1 MSKQGKS
8 SPVYDAALR
17 PTRLLAFLQPPLPEP
32 SGKKARK
39 SKGRRWKQALLVA
52 YCAID
57 VFVIFSSS
65 LLYLYYLQQ
74 LPKVDQYMHEAIPQ
88 DTRIYDRNNVLLYD
102 QQSAGGR
109 RISVQ
114 FTDIPSVMQDAM
126 TVIEDRT
133 FWTNSGINTG
143 SILRAA
149 LHQNGGASTIT
160 QQVIKNLSHN
170 SQHTLQRKFEEAV
183 LAVGLTQK
191 YTKAQILTMYFN
203 EASFGA
209 IDVGIEAAVETYF
222 HLQVDC
228 TGDGQCR
235 PSVARLEYDDKG
247 VRKPVLGLAR
257 ASFLAGMPNS
267 PGVIDPTLGVQA
279 KQMALA
285 RQKLVLQAM
294 ISQHMSID
302 GQIITPA
309 MAKQAE
315 TLMAQT
321 DFDPY
326 QHTKNAPHFVD
337 WVMNQLALQ
346 LGDGDYATG
355 VNLLAQGGFTIR
367 TTLDFDLEQYV
378 ERAVDQHLNQ
388 PDYQYHP
395 LQLRGN
401 QVLSKTLNV
410 QSGAVVVLDAKTG
423 EILAMDGS
431 ADYFS
436 TNPAVGGQYNMVASP
451 TGRLVGTTMAPL
463 RELASYEKNTSLRD
477 VLQSLGITSSSTDNT
492 VGTDSEKVPLLQLAG
507 AYQVLANNGQRVAPV
522 GILDINDQAG
532 RNIYHYNVNQPPAT
546 QVVSSQITDIV
557 TSQLIREPDRRDAF
571 GDDYRLSFAD
581 QDASCAKIVTCSDQV
596 AAQNSATSTEEDGNT
611 TIGYTPDVVVAS
623 WVGNIN
629 GAPMSSNV
637 VGSTGALAIWHSVIE
652 RALGW
657 CGSQPTSSPF
667 FRSDMISCGSAT
679 RLDFSAHPARTFS
692 ASILADVV
700 TIPPVLAAQ
709 AAYLIDGKTG
719 NVLVNENGQQEL
731 PMAST
736 SKIMTALVAL
746 QNANL
751 DQVVTIQQD
760 AVDEVNN
767 NQGSSAQ
774 LVAGDSLTMRDL
786 LYALLLP
793 SGDDA
798 AIAIADAV
806 AGSPTNFVAL
816 MNQYAQK
823 LHLTHT
829 HYINPDGLTYR
840 IVPNGQRIQPVQ
852 DSTGDQTGQGSVT
865 LAYNYTSASDLVH
878 LTQIALQN
886 PLFAQIVQSSMYSV
900 SPTLSNHPYTWVNTN
915 TLLNSY
921 PGVTGVK
928 TGSTQEAGAC
938 LVFSAVHD
946 RQELI
951 GVVLHA
957 GTMAQDQRFS
967 DATKLLD
974 WGFTYLLQAPSSVQP
989 VP

>member
-1 MSKQGKS
+1 MSDVVLLPTQPLAS
-8 SPVYDAALR
+8 S
-17 PTRLLAFLQPPLPEP
+17 QPSLPGP

-39 SKGRRWKQALLVA
+39 GKGRRWKQALFVTF
-52 YCAID
+52 CAID
-57 VFVIFSSS
+57 VFVIFSFS
-65 LLYLYYLQQ
+65 LLYLYYLLQ
-74 LPKVDQYMHEAIPQ
+74 LPKLDQYIHEAIPQ

-109 RISVQ
+109 RILVQ
-114 FTDIPSVMQDAM
+114 FTDIPGVMQDAM
-126 TVIEDRT
+126 TAIEDRT
-133 FWTNSGINTG
+133 FWTNSGINTE

-149 LHQNGGASTIT
+149 LQQNGGASTIT
-160 QQVIKNLSHN
+160 QQVIKNLSHD
-170 SQHTLQRKFEEAV
+170 SQHTFLRKLQEAV
-183 LAVGLTQK
+183 LAVGLTHK

-209 IDVGIEAAVETYF
+209 IDVGIEAAAETYF
-222 HLQVDC
+222 HLEAHC
-228 TGDGQCR
+228 TGNGQCR
-235 PSVARLEYDDKG
+235 PGVARLEYDDKG
-247 VRKPVLGLAR
+247 VREPVLGLAR

-267 PGVIDPTLGVQA
+267 PGIIDPTLGAQA

-294 ISQHMSID
+294 ISQHMSVD

-321 DFDPY
+321 DFEPY
-326 QHTKNAPHFVD
+326 QHTKSAPHFVD

-346 LGDGDYATG
+346 LGNGDYATG
-355 VNLLAQGGFTIR
+355 VTLLAQGGFTIR
-367 TTLDFDLEQYV
+367 TTLDLNLEQYV
-378 ERAVDQHLNQ
+378 ERAVDQHLNH
-388 PDYQYHP
+388 PDYQYYP
-395 LQLRGN
+395 LKLRGN

-410 QSGAVVVLDAKTG
+410 HSGAVVVLDAKTG

-436 TNPAVGGQYNMVASP
+436 TNPAVGGQYNMAASP
-451 TGRLVGTTMAPL
+451 TGRPVGTTMAPL

-477 VLQSLGITSSSTDNT
+477 VLRSLGITSSSTDKT
-492 VGTDSEKVPLLQLAG
+492 VGTDSEKVPLLQMAG
-507 AYQVLANNGQRVAPV
+507 AYQVLANNGQRIAPV
-522 GILDINDQAG
+522 GILDIYDHAG
-532 RNIYHYNVNQPPAT
+532 RNIYRYNVNQPHVT

-557 TSQLIREPDRRDAF
+557 TSQLIREPDRRDTF
-571 GDDYRLSFAD
+571 GDDHRLSFAD
-581 QDASCAKIVTCSDQV
+581 QDASCVKIVTCSDQV
-596 AAQNSATSTEEDGNT
+596 AAQSSATSTVEDGNT

-629 GAPMSSNV
+629 GTRMNSNV
-637 VGSTGALAIWHSVIE
+637 IGSTGAVAIWHSVIE
-652 RALGW
+652 HALGW

-667 FRSDMISCGSAT
+667 FRSDTISCGPAP
-679 RLDFSAHPARTFS
+679 RLAFSARPARTFS
-692 ASILADVV
+692 ASVLSDVV

-709 AAYLIDGKTG
+709 AAYLIDGNTG

-746 QNANL
+746 QSANL
-751 DQVVTIQQD
+751 DQVVVIQQD

-767 NQGSSAQ
+767 NHGSSAQ

-786 LYALLLP
+786 LYGLLLP

-816 MNQYAQK
+816 MNRYAQE

-829 HYINPDGLTYR
+829 HYINPDGLTYNF
-840 IVPNGQRIQPVQ
+840 VQNGQSIKSVQ
-852 DSTGDQTGQGSVT
+852 VMPEDKNVQNM
-865 LAYNYTSASDLVH
+865 LLYNYTSASDLVR
-878 LTQIALQN
+878 LTQMALQN
-886 PLFAQIVQSSMYSV
+886 PLFAQIVQSSRYSV
-900 SPTLSNHPYTWVNTN
+900 SPTLSNHPYNWVNTN

-921 PGVTGVK
+921 PGATGVK

-938 LVFSAVHD
+938 LVFSAV
-946 RQELI
+946 
-951 GVVLHA
+951 
-957 GTMAQDQRFS
+957 
-967 DATKLLD
+967 
-974 WGFTYLLQAPSSVQP
+974 
-989 VP
+989 